1 MTARTVVFLI
11 TLLCASS
18 ALACLPASTQYANSN
33 VETDPSAS
41 VAHSKTQ
48 AVAAAPQDD
57 AGSLIVAL
65 PEASTNVPYEMI
77 WGNSY
82 FAEDHQTWN
91 VFELGLKPNPASR
104 PEIVPITLF
113 DTAYGMRGFMQH
125 RWITQHFGLSAGLG
139 LDLNGTSRLNLEKFN
154 LADMREELL
163 FGMGFLLAF

>member
-1 MTARTVVFLI
+1 
-11 TLLCASS
+11 
-18 ALACLPASTQYANSN
+18 
-33 VETDPSAS
+33 
-41 VAHSKTQ
+41 
-48 AVAAAPQDD
+48 
-57 AGSLIVAL
+57 
-65 PEASTNVPYEMI
+65 MI